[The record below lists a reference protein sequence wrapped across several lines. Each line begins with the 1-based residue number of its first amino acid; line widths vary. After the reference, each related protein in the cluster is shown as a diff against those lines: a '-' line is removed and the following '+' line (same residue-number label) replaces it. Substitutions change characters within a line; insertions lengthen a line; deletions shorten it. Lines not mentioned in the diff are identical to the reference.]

1 MARVFVTRRIPGDA
15 LERLAAEHQV
25 DVWEGRLQPSH
36 AKLVEKARDVEG
48 LLCLLTDRIDGDVIA
63 CCENMRVI
71 SNYAVGVDNVDI
83 EAATERG
90 IPVGFTPDVLTEATA
105 DATFGLLLACAR
117 RVVDGDHVVRAGR
130 WLTWEPTLLLGQGVA
145 DHAMGLVIDLAH
157 RISRHDRLIRSGG
170 WGGIRGIDVYQK
182 TLGIVGLGRIGKA
195 VAARAEG
202 FSMEVIHHS
211 RSSGVPLEE
220 LLERSDF
227 VSLHAP
233 LTEATRGLIGEGELR
248 RMKPTSIL
256 VNTSRGGLV
265 DAGALTRALERGWI
279 AGAALDVTDPEPVPR
294 GHPLMS
300 APNLILNPH
309 IASAS
314 IEARTAMS
322 DLAVDNLLTGLAG
335 EPMPKC
341 YNAEA
346 LLTQP

>member
-48 LLCLLTDRIDGDVIA
+48 LLCLLTDRIDRNVIA
-63 CCENMRVI
+63 CCENLRVI

-90 IPVGFTPDVLTEATA
+90 IPVGFTPDVLTQATA
-105 DATFGLLLACAR
+105 DATFGLLMACAR
-117 RVVDGDHVVRAGR
+117 RVVEGDHVVRAGR
-130 WLTWEPTLLLGQGVA
+130 WLTWEPTLLLGHGV
-145 DHAMGLVIDLAH
+145 HA
-157 RISRHDRLIRSGG
+157 
-170 WGGIRGIDVYQK
+170 K

-211 RSSGVPLEE
+211 RSSGVPLDE

-233 LTEATRGLIGEGELR
+233 LTDATRGMIGEAELR
-248 RMKPTSIL
+248 RMKPTAIL
-256 VNTSRGGLV
+256 VNTSRGGLI
-265 DAGALTRALERGWI
+265 DTGALTRALERGWI

-294 GHPLMS
+294 GHPLLA

-309 IASAS
+309 VASAS

-322 DLAVDNLLTGLAG
+322 DLAVDNLLAGLAG

-341 YNAEA
+341 FNAEA